1 MGTLL
6 DSALKRSANLLC
18 VCIYEPASCLL
29 MPSYHLSKQVTFFIF
44 FPFFQ
49 VKCWTGFTLGKF
61 VSTNTLY
68 YEMTDTNPQFV
79 QKFLWLYDLPL
90 LHN

>member
-1 MGTLL
+1 MKTSHLFHFL
-6 DSALKRSANLLC
+6 SILSSQVLNKC
-18 VCIYEPASCLL
+18 V
-29 MPSYHLSKQVTFFIF
+29 SK
-44 FPFFQ
+44 
-49 VKCWTGFTLGKF
+49 
-61 VSTNTLY
+61 NTLY